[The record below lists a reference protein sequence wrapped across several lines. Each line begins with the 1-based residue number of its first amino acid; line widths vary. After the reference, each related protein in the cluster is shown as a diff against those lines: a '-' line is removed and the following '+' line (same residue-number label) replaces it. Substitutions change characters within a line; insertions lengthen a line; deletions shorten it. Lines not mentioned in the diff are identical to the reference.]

1 MINTEAKTKNI
12 ELVDCH
18 SHTYLSGH
26 GAGTVGEL
34 VSSAISKGITTLAI
48 TEHME
53 LPKSVD
59 PNCNFSIPSSE
70 VSSYLSQIKEANITH
85 ENIEVIAGFEADW
98 RPNCEDYIIEH
109 THGVKMLL
117 GSVHMM
123 ADGWCFDNAA
133 YIDGWEKRGVDAV
146 WGEYFDLWMQACES
160 KVPFTVMSHP
170 DLPKKFGIMP
180 TPKFNIKSKYREA
193 ASLAA
198 QKGRM
203 IEVNTAGWRKDVK
216 EQYPSVDFLHEF
228 YLAGVDC
235 TVGADAHD
243 PSEVGYRIED
253 AYEIMRKAGYERVTV
268 PTLDGDFRHI
278 PL

>member
-1 MINTEAKTKNI
+1 MNIQNRTSNI

-26 GAGTVGEL
+26 GTGTVGEL
-34 VSSAISKGITTLAI
+34 VDSAISKGIKTLAI

-59 PNCNFSIPSSE
+59 PNCNFSIPSLE
-70 VSSYLSQIKEANITH
+70 VNNYLTQIKDANDAH
-85 ENIEVIAGFEADW
+85 DNIEVIAGFEADW

-109 THGVKMLL
+109 IHGVSVLL

-123 ADGWCFDNAA
+123 ADGWCFDNIA
-133 YIDGWEKRGVDAV
+133 YIDGWDKRGADAV
-146 WGEYFDLWMQACES
+146 WAEYFDLWMQACSS
-160 KVPFTVMSHP
+160 KVPFTTMSHP

-180 TPKFNIKSKYREA
+180 SPQFNIKSKYREA
-193 ASLAA
+193 AALAA

-203 IEVNTAGWRKDVK
+203 VEVNTAGWRKEVGQ
-216 EQYPSVDFLHEF
+216 QYPSVDFLHEF

-243 PSEVGYRIED
+243 PSEVGYRILD
-253 AYEIMRKAGYERVTV
+253 AYEIMRQAGYERVAV
-268 PTLDGDFRHI
+268 PTHDGDIRYVS
-278 PL
+278 L